1 LANPDNII
9 IGAAV
14 VLVNGTDLGYTKNGQ
29 TVRYKPEFISVVADQ
44 ANGTV
49 RKGRSQESMFIKFT
63 LLEVSLEQLRIAMMQ
78 PHANLPSPYAVLTLG
93 YNDAC
98 FTDEVEIELQGPGPD
113 CGDRTFNFPRCVITD
128 AERMYEMKRDQEVMF
143 EMEFEVLKDSS
154 GHFGTITDA

>member
-1 LANPDNII
+1 MANPDNII

-14 VLVNGTDLGYTKNGQ
+14 VLVNSVDIGYTMNGQ
-29 TVRYKPEFISVVADQ
+29 TVRYKPEFVAVVADQ

-49 RKGRSQESMFIKFT
+49 RKGRSQESMFVRFT

-78 PHANLPSPYAVLTLG
+78 PTSNLASPYNVLTIG

-113 CGDRTFNFPRCVITD
+113 CGARTWNFPRCVITD
-128 AERMYEMKRDQEVMF
+128 AERMYEMKRDQEVRF
-143 EMEFEVLKDSS
+143 EMEFEILKDTN
-154 GHFGTITDA
+154 GAFGTVTDA